1 MFLNFTIVNMTI
13 RRILSFC
20 PLVNVNAQVKLRLA
34 SFANVLIG
42 KPQASLWTNIT
53 QSSLLMTRFQL
64 ILPVTM
70 LQKI

>member
-20 PLVNVNAQVKLRLA
+20 PLVNVNAQVKLTLA

-42 KPQASLWTNIT
+42 KPQASL
-53 QSSLLMTRFQL
+53 
-64 ILPVTM
+64 
-70 LQKI
+70 